1 VVPRV
6 QWVLQDQLERI
17 ISIETHLEI

>member
-17 ISIETHLEI
+17 ISIETHQEI